1 LSERRGEGGM
11 TFLFINIKK
20 KKDLKTLRS
29 ASGRMRNVRI
39 EINLD
44 IPLKVPMLC

>member
-1 LSERRGEGGM
+1 LSERRSEGGM

-20 KKDLKTLRS
+20 KYLEKLPSKPETT
-29 ASGRMRNVRI
+29 RNVHI